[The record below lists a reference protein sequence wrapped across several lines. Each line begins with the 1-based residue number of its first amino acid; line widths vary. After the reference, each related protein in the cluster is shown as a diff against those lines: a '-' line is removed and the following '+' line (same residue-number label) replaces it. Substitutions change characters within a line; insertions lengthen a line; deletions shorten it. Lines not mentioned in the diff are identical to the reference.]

1 MLMDMNT
8 IASTAGVQN
17 AGMAQ
22 DLAMLKKTQD
32 LMKQQSAQLL
42 EALPEPVPAPG
53 QPGLGGSI
61 DLRA

>member
-1 MLMDMNT
+1 MLKDMNG
-8 IASTAGVQN
+8 IASTANIQN

-42 EALPEPVPAPG
+42 EALPEPMPAPG
-53 QPGLGGSI
+53 SPGVGVNI
-61 DLRA
+61 DIRA